1 MQKTW
6 RTDKVRLK
14 MRKIVVSRKGDN
26 VGSLSERLWR
36 KAKNNDE
43 YMAFLLFLKW
53 TLDYMEQNKMLYNP
67 WLGDC

>member
-1 MQKTW
+1 
-6 RTDKVRLK
+6 

-43 YMAFLLFLKW
+43 YMAFLLKW

>member
-1 MQKTW
+1 MFDIFVKEG
-6 RTDKVRLK
+6 LL
-14 MRKIVVSRKGDN
+14 MRKVVVARKGDN

-36 KAKNNDE
+36 KAKNNKK

-67 WLGDC
+67 WLGWDC

>member
-1 MQKTW
+1 
-6 RTDKVRLK
+6 

-36 KAKNNDE
+36 KAKNNEE

-53 TLDYMEQNKMLYNP
+53 TLDYMAENKMLYNP